1 VWPVGRESDPT
12 IIATAQSADTNA
24 MIRRLAIGMFVG
36 VLVLAG
42 IAGATPDAAT
52 WRRQTLLGQNA
63 DYFFRY
69 VAISDNPGS
78 YYTYSRALR
87 LEKVRKTDFKIVESF
102 VLRNV
107 TYSQH
112 PDTLVWREVSGAVDR
127 FDLPGYLSANQIQL
141 AFADDLLRH
150 RSVVIDSAGVWEVFE
165 DGRIH
170 LATREELERQI
181 PVLHD
186 DPRVVGIEVTSWQ
199 QDKFLRITSGDAAGD
214 SNWAED
220 LLLIRVEMR

>member
-1 VWPVGRESDPT
+1 V
-12 IIATAQSADTNA
+12 IATAQNADTNV
-24 MIRRLAIGMFVG
+24 MIRRLATGMLLG
-36 VLVLAG
+36 ILVLVG
-42 IAGATPDAAT
+42 IAGASPDAAT
-52 WRRQTLLGQNA
+52 WRRQTLLGQNQ

-69 VAISDNPGS
+69 VAVSDNPGS

-87 LEKVRKTDFKIVESF
+87 LEKVRKADFKIVESF

-112 PDTLVWREVSGAVDR
+112 PDTLVWREVSGPVDH
-127 FDLPGYLSANQIQL
+127 FDLPGYLSANQINL

-150 RSVVIDSAGVWEVFE
+150 RSVVIDSAGVWEMFE
-165 DGRIH
+165 DGRIQ
-170 LATREELERQI
+170 LATRQELERQI
-181 PVLHD
+181 PVLED
-186 DPRVVGIEVTSWQ
+186 DPRVVGIEQTGWQ
-199 QDKFLRITSGDAAGD
+199 QDTFLRIESGDATSD